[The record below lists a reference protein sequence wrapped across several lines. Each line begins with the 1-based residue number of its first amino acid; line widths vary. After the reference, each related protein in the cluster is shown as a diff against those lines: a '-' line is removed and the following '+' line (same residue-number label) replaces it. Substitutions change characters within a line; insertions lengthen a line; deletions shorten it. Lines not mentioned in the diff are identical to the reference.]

1 LKKSPKA
8 PIHVRQQ
15 SPHNILN
22 ETIQRL
28 EVSAFAVPTDFPESD
43 GTAKWNSTTLILVE
57 LGAGKISGLGYSY
70 SHECCVPLIRE
81 KLFPLVR
88 KKNPFSLPALW
99 NEMNSAVRNLGRHGI
114 AMSAIAAVEIALW
127 DLKAKILNLPLAK
140 LLGAVREKIPVY
152 GSGGFTSY
160 SESQL
165 RKQFKKWIGEGI
177 SMVKMKI
184 GREPERDETRVKSAR
199 KAIGEKAELFVDA
212 NGALTP
218 KQALNFAEIFFEQNV
233 TWLEEPVSSDD
244 LSGLHF
250 LRERAPAKMEIAA
263 GEYNYDLW
271 QAEKMLAARAVDVLQ
286 ADATRCGVTG
296 FLQMANL
303 CDAFQIPLSAHTAP
317 ALHAH
322 LCCAVNRARHVEY
335 FHDHVRIE
343 QLFFNG
349 ATTKHKNGFLQPDF
363 SQPGLGLEF
372 KKRDAKKFQ
381 INL

>member
-1 LKKSPKA
+1 
-8 PIHVRQQ
+8 
-15 SPHNILN
+15 LN

-28 EVSAFAVPTDFPESD
+28 EVSAFTVPTDFPESD

-70 SHECCVPLIRE
+70 ASESCVPLIRE
-81 KLFPLVR
+81 KLFSIVR
-88 KKNPFSLPALW
+88 GKSPFSLSALR
-99 NEMNSAVRNLGRHGI
+99 NEMNSAVRNFGRHGI
-114 AMSAIAAVEIALW
+114 VSSAIAAVEIALW
-127 DLKAKILNLPLAK
+127 DLKAKILNLSLAK

-160 SESQL
+160 PEKQL
-165 RKQFKKWIGEGI
+165 RKQFKNWIDEGI

-199 KAIGEKAELFVDA
+199 KAIGEKIKLFVDA
-212 NGALTP
+212 NGAFTP
-218 KQALNFAEIFFEQNV
+218 KRALDFAERLSEQNV
-233 TWLEEPVSSDD
+233 RWFEEPVSSDD
-244 LSGLHF
+244 LCGLNF

-263 GEYNYDLW
+263 GEYNYDVW
-271 QAEKMLAARAVDVLQ
+271 QANKMLEARAVDVLQ

-317 ALHAH
+317 AVHAH
-322 LCCAVNRARHVEY
+322 LCCAANRAEHVEY

-343 QLFFNG
+343 QMFFDG
-349 ATTKHKNGFLQPDF
+349 ATTKHKKGFLQPDF

-372 KKRDAKKFQ
+372 KQKNAAKFQ

>member
-1 LKKSPKA
+1 
-8 PIHVRQQ
+8 
-15 SPHNILN
+15 LN

-28 EVSAFAVPTDFPESD
+28 EASAFKVPTDFPESD
-43 GTAKWNSTTLILVE
+43 GTAKWDSTTLILVE
-57 LGAGKISGLGYSY
+57 LRVGKISGLGYSY

-81 KLFPLVR
+81 KLFPIVR
-88 KKNPFSLPALW
+88 EKNPLSLSARW

-127 DLKAKILNLPLAK
+127 DLKAKILNLPLVK

-160 SESQL
+160 SDKQL
-165 RKQFKKWIGEGI
+165 RAQFENWVGEGI

-199 KAIGEKAELFVDA
+199 KTIGEKTKLFVDA

-218 KQALNFAEIFFEQNV
+218 KLALNFAEKFSVQNV
-233 TWLEEPVSSDD
+233 SWFEEPVSSDD
-244 LSGLHF
+244 LCGLNF
-250 LRERAPAKMEIAA
+250 LRERAPAKMDIAA
-263 GEYNYDLW
+263 GEYNYDIW
-271 QAEKMLAARAVDVLQ
+271 QAQKMLAAQAVDVLQ

-322 LCCAVNRARHVEY
+322 LCCVANRARHVEY

-343 QLFFNG
+343 QMFFDG
-349 ATTKHKNGFLQPDF
+349 ATTKHKSGFLHPDF
-363 SQPGLGLEF
+363 SAPGLGLEF
-372 KKRDAKKFQ
+372 KRKNAAKFKVE
-381 INL
+381 I